1 MGMPNHFEGPKTTIN
16 SCNSN
21 QTLNSSYQILSP
33 PLINDMDETL
43 KDVYTFVPTSG
54 RGCENDIERLRRFGT
69 WIYNI

>member
-1 MGMPNHFEGPKTTIN
+1 MPNHFDGPKTTIN

-21 QTLNSSYQILSP
+21 QALNSNYQILSL

-43 KDVYTFVPTSG
+43 KDVYTFVPSSG
-54 RGCENDIERLRRFGT
+54 RRCENDNDVLRRFGT